1 MSFVLEMMS
10 VRDLWNGKS
19 VADKWFNVS
28 EAQGSTWAGND
39 RFESCHPMAR
49 MTRGNCFTSLG

>member
-28 EAQGSTWAGND
+28 EAQGSTWARND

-49 MTRGNCFTSLG
+49 MT

>member
-10 VRDLWNGKS
+10 VRDLWKGKS

-28 EAQGSTWAGND
+28 EAQGT
-39 RFESCHPMAR
+39 
-49 MTRGNCFTSLG
+49 LGLEMIDLRVVILWPE